1 MSTHVHLGRCD
12 VPDLSRLPNR
22 EARRKFRTGTYSTTI
37 IEEIDRINTGG
48 GTEKNKARAK
58 GTDTVHVDALYGELE
73 RGIRYEQL
81 PAIVIKT
88 GEDEDGKPIYTL
100 VDGYTRMRALQR
112 RRQEKWA
119 FDVYELNDGFEI
131 EDLLDE
137 IGLGANNHI
146 SQKKS
151 VLDDFVGKGIDWVK
165 RQKKN
170 DKISKV
176 QIKEWV
182 NNIPHS
188 FSDNSVNTI
197 VNRIFE
203 RAFPDTSVATFT
215 EAGASSYLEPLGYSS
230 KGRSND
236 DGFLG
241 RTFAASANATH
252 GPRNFCHVL
261 KDFKEHGK
269 KTRINLFAPNGTA
282 AKDVERVIKAQK
294 NEFLE
299 LAAAIQDM
307 AVLIQGDKRFG
318 IKGDKNWMPFEFGV
332 RPSQLV
338 DVDPDGGVVPL

>member
-12 VPDLSRLPNR
+12 VPDPSRLPNR

-37 IEEIDRINTGG
+37 IEEVNRIDTGG
-48 GTEKNKARAK
+48 GTEKNRARSE
-58 GTDTVHVDALYGELE
+58 GTDTVHADALYGEFE
-73 RGIRYEQL
+73 RGIRYDQL
-81 PAIVIKT
+81 PPIVIKT
-88 GEDEDGKPIYTL
+88 GEVYQL
-100 VDGYTRMRALQR
+100 VDGFTRMRALKR
-112 RRQEKWA
+112 RRQEKWV
-119 FDVYELNDGFEI
+119 FDVYELNEGFKVR
-131 EDLLDE
+131 DLLDE

-151 VLDDFVGKGIDWVK
+151 TKADFITTGIQWVE
-165 RQKKN
+165 RQEEN
-170 DKISKV
+170 NKISKV

-188 FSDNSVNTI
+188 FSNDSVNTI

-230 KGRSND
+230 KGRPDD

-241 RTFAASANATH
+241 RTFAASSNATH

-261 KDFKEHGK
+261 KDFKEHGR
-269 KTRINLFAPNGTA
+269 KTRINLFAPNGTK
-282 AKDVERVIKAQK
+282 AKDVEKVIEAQK
-294 NEFLE
+294 NELLE
-299 LAAAIQDM
+299 LAEAIQEM
-307 AVLIQGDKRFG
+307 AVL

-338 DVDPDGGVVPL
+338 DVDPDGGVVQL